1 MHGRWLLSHWGSVRG
16 RRVLQVEIGADRMP
30 LTGVASSEQAIA
42 QVELHLQGKG
52 DQTAAPSRRL
62 PLPPPGIF

>member
-1 MHGRWLLSHWGSVRG
+1 MPTSRRSDDQVREFDAPPGLSQNLQQ
-16 RRVLQVEIGADRMP
+16 VLVD
-30 LTGVASSEQAIA
+30 L
-42 QVELHLQGKG
+42 VELHLQGKG